1 MPYTSAAEIEAEI
14 GNQNKAIEALRSEVG
29 NRDAAMR
36 QLETSMANIAQAVAA
51 QKLGNRSEVPDS
63 ELDEHLVSRADAE
76 DLLIGQEHLR
86 EGYHYITP
94 PKGSTGSG
102 DVLILRGCQTDDGPL
117 PGLLDSQTETPWV
130 SRLKDIVQGRNTLL
144 FVAQQAG
151 QNVPKGYGALIRQAN
166 RSLKRH
172 LQRAPSAEI
181 RNALG
186 MERVDRLFSSAATAG
201 AEMIFDMDMPRL
213 ADRVDLNS
221 PISGLFEQVQVN
233 SGRRVVV
240 PTISGGIT
248 PFLQS
253 AATTDDPPK
262 RRKSSAVI
270 GSKTYDIVTFAIATQ
285 YDEDA
290 SDDVTWISVA
300 NVLADKLG
308 KAMAWGREDVVIN
321 GDTTATHQDTLSTWN
336 TRSLWTTALLGG
348 ADDHRRAWL
357 GLRKIANAR
366 SASASGSGDANIAA
380 SFRAARAGLTG
391 PRGLGQVVHLV
402 SYAKFLSGVVGLQDF
417 KTPNEYGQNATVING
432 GIGGPLPNQV
442 GIIDGVPICIAWFL
456 TDDLETTGLY
466 TGGGGGKTGT
476 LTLDRASFQFMS
488 RRGARIETAKDITR
502 GVYDQVLTM
511 RELFAID
518 ASVGAA
524 DKPVYYRYNL

>member
-1 MPYTSAAEIEAEI
+1 MPYNSAAEIEAEI
-14 GNQNKAIEALRSEVG
+14 GKQTQAIEALRANDG
-29 NRDAAMR
+29 NRDAAIR
-36 QLETSMANIAQAVAA
+36 QLESSMEKIAQGMAA
-51 QKLGNRSEVPDS
+51 QKLQGRSETPDS
-63 ELDEHLVSRADAE
+63 DLDDHMVSRADAE
-76 DLLIGQEHLR
+76 ELLVGQAHLR
-86 EGYHYITP
+86 EGFHYVTP
-94 PKGSTGSG
+94 PKGSTGGG
-102 DVLILRGCQTDDGPL
+102 DVLILRTCETEDGPL

-130 SRLKDIVQGRNTLL
+130 SRLKDITNARNTLL
-144 FVAQQAG
+144 FVAQQAP
-151 QNVPKGYGALIRQAN
+151 NMPKGYGALIRQAN
-166 RSLKRH
+166 RALKRH
-172 LQRAPSAEI
+172 LQKAPSAEI
-181 RNALG
+181 RDALG
-186 MERVDRLFSSAATAG
+186 MDRVERLFSGAATAG
-201 AEMIFDMDMPRL
+201 AEMIFDLDMPRL

-221 PISGLFEQVQVN
+221 PISGLFEQVPVN

-336 TRSLWTTALLGG
+336 TRGLWTTALLGG
-348 ADDHRRAWL
+348 ADDHRRGWL

-380 SFRAARAGLTG
+380 SFRAARSGLTG

-417 KTPNEYGQNATVING
+417 KTPAEYMNNATVING
-432 GIGGPLPNQV
+432 GISGPLPNQV
-442 GIIDGVPICIAWFL
+442 GVIDGVPICIAWFL

-502 GVYDQVLTM
+502 GVFDQVLTM

-524 DKPVYYRYNL
+524 DKPVYFRYNL